1 MNAWLRLLYGTGA
14 SPHAQPASAAPIPIY
29 SACSCPG
36 EDGATEGLLPNKRS
50 AIKAHKVSER
60 RHLRNRSVRSE
71 LRTEVRKAR
80 VLVAAGS
87 EDAASSVALAAKELD
102 KAASKGIIHKNQ
114 AARRK
119 SRIMRALVAAQA
131 PREEAPVAAKPAR
144 GRAAGATKTG
154 TTKTGTTKTGTPKT
168 GTPKTG
174 TTKTGTTTR
183 GTTTTGTT
191 KAVTTRT
198 DTTKAVTTTTD
209 TTKAGTTKAGTTRHT
224 AVSTTAPTT
233 RARTTKK
240 DS

>member
-1 MNAWLRLLYGTGA
+1 MEAGGCERPAEAIVRNGRFA
-14 SPHAQPASAAPIPIY
+14 SYANQPLEPAFDILCVLIPGDDR
-29 SACSCPG
+29 AM
-36 EDGATEGLLPNKRS
+36 EGLLPNKRS

-60 RHLRNRSVRSE
+60 RRLRNRSVRSE

-144 GRAAGATKTG
+144 GRAAAAAKAGATKAAA
-154 TTKTGTTKTGTPKT
+154 TKS
-168 GTPKTG
+168 
-174 TTKTGTTTR
+174 
-183 GTTTTGTT
+183 
-191 KAVTTRT
+191 
-198 DTTKAVTTTTD
+198 
-209 TTKAGTTKAGTTRHT
+209 GTTKAGATK
-224 AVSTTAPTT
+224 AVATKTGATKDGATKAVATKAVTPRRAT
-233 RARTTKK
+233 ARTTKK